1 MKISEIID
9 KLEAYHGPLEPERRT
24 CDIVQYGDP
33 DQVCTGIVLSCCP
46 TAEVIRKAA
55 ELGCNLIIGHEPL
68 FYDGWNET
76 DWLQDNCVYQAKKQL
91 LDRLGIVV
99 YRDHDHIHNH
109 RPDGI
114 FSGLAKMLGWEQYQ
128 ETENYFPG
136 TAYHLPLTTVRAVA
150 EHVAHTM
157 QIDGI
162 RIIGDPEMP
171 VERVAIVGH
180 FFGTDWDRQNIQ
192 LIEKMN
198 CDLIIPGEVIDWTIG
213 EYVQDANTL
222 GIRRALLNVGHFN
235 LEEPGQHL
243 CHRQHCN

>member
-99 YRDHDHIHNH
+99 YRDHDHIHNA
-109 RPDGI
+109 RLGTVSGDGKL
-114 FSGLAKMLGWEQYQ
+114 FSGNCVPLAAHYG
-128 ETENYFPG
+128 PRG
-136 TAYHLPLTTVRAVA
+136 GGACCAYHA
-150 EHVAHTM
+150 
-157 QIDGI
+157 D
-162 RIIGDPEMP
+162 
-171 VERVAIVGH
+171 
-180 FFGTDWDRQNIQ
+180 
-192 LIEKMN
+192 
-198 CDLIIPGEVIDWTIG
+198 
-213 EYVQDANTL
+213 
-222 GIRRALLNVGHFN
+222 
-235 LEEPGQHL
+235 
-243 CHRQHCN
+243 

>member
-68 FYDGWNET
+68 FYDGWDET

-114 FSGLAKMLGWEQYQ
+114 FSGLAKMLGREQYQ

-192 LIEKMN
+192 LIEK
-198 CDLIIPGEVIDWTIG
+198 
-213 EYVQDANTL
+213 
-222 GIRRALLNVGHFN
+222 
-235 LEEPGQHL
+235 
-243 CHRQHCN
+243 

>member
-9 KLEAYHGPLEPERRT
+9 KLEAYHGPLEPGART
-24 CDIVQYGDP
+24 VRHRSNTAESGSRSRHKESM
-33 DQVCTGIVLSCCP
+33 LSCCP

-192 LIEKMN
+192 S
-198 CDLIIPGEVIDWTIG
+198 
-213 EYVQDANTL
+213 
-222 GIRRALLNVGHFN
+222 H
-235 LEEPGQHL
+235 
-243 CHRQHCN
+243 

>member
-91 LDRLGIVV
+91 LAGRLQGRHRRLLRRRQLPRPEHPQLRCRA
-99 YRDHDHIHNH
+99 RDA
-109 RPDGI
+109 G
-114 FSGLAKMLGWEQYQ
+114 
-128 ETENYFPG
+128 
-136 TAYHLPLTTVRAVA
+136 
-150 EHVAHTM
+150 
-157 QIDGI
+157 
-162 RIIGDPEMP
+162 
-171 VERVAIVGH
+171 
-180 FFGTDWDRQNIQ
+180 
-192 LIEKMN
+192 
-198 CDLIIPGEVIDWTIG
+198 
-213 EYVQDANTL
+213 YVSA
-222 GIRRALLNVGHFN
+222 
-235 LEEPGQHL
+235 
-243 CHRQHCN
+243 